1 MIASIKDKLLAW
13 AEKDLYI
20 TTTFCGSGLMTD
32 LISHLNSQ
40 MEKEP
45 FIISD
50 GDNND
55 IGANL
60 IIISGFINL
69 KNIELLKIKINKLNG
84 PKYII
89 TAGQMVHNKLNFPSY
104 NFASIEGVINV
115 DQHVYGPKPS
125 RRDIVNAIL
134 RLDQREGK

>member
-1 MIASIKDKLLAW
+1 MLTSIKEKLLAW

-20 TTTFCGSGLMTD
+20 TTSFCSSGLMTD
-32 LISHLNSQ
+32 LISNLNSQ
-40 MEKEP
+40 MEKES

-69 KNIELLKIKINKLNG
+69 KNIELLKIKIKKLNG

-89 TAGQMVHNKLNFPSY
+89 TAGQMVNNTLNFPNY
-104 NFASIEGVINV
+104 NFASIDGVINV
-115 DQHVYGPKPS
+115 DQHVYGPKPN

-134 RLDQREGK
+134 RLDHRGDK

>member
-1 MIASIKDKLLAW
+1 MFTSIKEGLLSW

-20 TTTFCGSGLMTD
+20 TTSFTGTDIVTD

-40 MEKEP
+40 MEKED

-60 IIISGFINL
+60 IIICGFINL
-69 KNIELLKIKINKLNG
+69 KNIELLKIKMKSLSG
-84 PKYII
+84 PKYVI
-89 TAGQMVHNKLNFPSY
+89 TAGQMINNSLKFPDY
-104 NFASIEGVINV
+104 NFSSIRGIIKV

-134 RLDQREGK
+134 RLGEREQV